1 MDTIHQELQ
10 YLRKDV
16 LTKVEKSI
24 GNLLKIAMN
33 NEAEKQLPRVVIL
46 TIDGHDKNVARRM
59 TSLLGALSVKI
70 QLYCEHETLPHPVEN
85 QPGITLTSWSES
97 HLESLRKALPYI
109 NIFFYVLTRAIR
121 LGFNSIA
128 PLATFVLSNDWTP
141 HLKLVKEHSMIS
153 STIKSEL
160 DISTSSKNSYIC
172 PSTPEYFKEWQTC
185 LAFILEENGG
195 VTDQNIAEKFCLWR
209 AKIDGGN
216 RVAWLCK
223 KHYDEQ
229 RPTWLS

>member
-1 MDTIHQELQ
+1 MMNSIHLGNDKINKNVTMIGLEDPIVEEAIEVQYSKLMAKAIRSKIDSIESDCKIDHIDHKLDVNHKQLLEKMDTIHQELQ

-85 QPGITLTSWSES
+85 QPGIRN
-97 HLESLRKALPYI
+97 H
-109 NIFFYVLTRAIR
+109 
-121 LGFNSIA
+121 
-128 PLATFVLSNDWTP
+128 P
-141 HLKLVKEHSMIS
+141 HLLVRVSFREFTQS
-153 STIKSEL
+153 SSIYKYFLLYL
-160 DISTSSKNSYIC
+160 D
-172 PSTPEYFKEWQTC
+172 
-185 LAFILEENGG
+185 
-195 VTDQNIAEKFCLWR
+195 
-209 AKIDGGN
+209 
-216 RVAWLCK
+216 
-223 KHYDEQ
+223 
-229 RPTWLS
+229 